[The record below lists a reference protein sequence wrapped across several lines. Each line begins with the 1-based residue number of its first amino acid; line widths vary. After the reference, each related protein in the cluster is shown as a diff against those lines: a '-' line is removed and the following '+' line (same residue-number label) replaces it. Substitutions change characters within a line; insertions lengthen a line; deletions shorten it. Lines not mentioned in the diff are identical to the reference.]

1 VKTTENHCISAH
13 FIFKTS
19 KRSPSNYQKNRT
31 FLYGKENRKACL
43 FLRKLHLCHPCPND
57 IEQIT
62 DLKLK
67 KIAQNYYKSNIR
79 KVISILKGNSKK
91 ILDSF
96 SRELRKLST
105 EKDYESAIVMR
116 SKILILTTLLE
127 RRSFEHIDSFH
138 FNNSK
143 EALNQLQNLLKPFYP
158 SIANLHRIEC
168 YDISNLSFK
177 EATASMV
184 VLVNGLMRK
193 ISTAV
198 LKIKNISKNSDFD
211 MMEEAITRRFKN
223 KWEHPDLIVLDGG
236 KPQLQKIQKVLRTV
250 SISIPVIGIAKNPDR
265 LVIPNDT
272 YTSLRLSSHNK
283 GLQLIQ
289 MLRDES
295 HRFAKKYHL
304 FLRRKSM
311 L

>member
-1 VKTTENHCISAH
+1 
-13 FIFKTS
+13 
-19 KRSPSNYQKNRT
+19 
-31 FLYGKENRKACL
+31 
-43 FLRKLHLCHPCPND
+43 
-57 IEQIT
+57 
-62 DLKLK
+62 
-67 KIAQNYYKSNIR
+67 
-79 KVISILKGNSKK
+79 
-91 ILDSF
+91 
-96 SRELRKLST
+96 
-105 EKDYESAIVMR
+105 
-116 SKILILTTLLE
+116 
-127 RRSFEHIDSFH
+127 
-138 FNNSK
+138 
-143 EALNQLQNLLKPFYP
+143 
-158 SIANLHRIEC
+158 
-168 YDISNLSFK
+168 
-177 EATASMV
+177 MV
-184 VLVNGLMRK
+184 VLVNGLIEKNQYRRF
-193 ISTAV
+193 
-198 LKIKNISKNSDFD
+198 KIKNISKNSDFD